1 MDPGITFTGNLA
13 ALIPLA
19 LASAFMPTRTLL
31 TARMMLT
38 DRPVANPIAFIAG
51 NWVWRLALGGVVLWT
66 LGFDAA
72 GIATVADRTVRA
84 IAGIMSLVFAVLAV
98 AQWRFGARFNQ
109 ERLDNWWRR
118 LDGFGP
124 GKVFAGTLAVM
135 WLPGAQWLFVLA
147 GCGVIHA
154 SDVAPPLEAL
164 ALMLFT
170 AGQLVMVASPVLA
183 TRRALSHAEEIRQ
196 SADRLRTRATEKGF
210 MLSAVLSVVF
220 ALIALGSLLTR

>member
-1 MDPGITFTGNLA
+1 MDPGATLSGNLGV
-13 ALIPLA
+13 LLPLA
-19 LASAFMPTRTLL
+19 LASAFMPTRTLI

-38 DRPVANPIAFIAG
+38 DRPLANAVAFIAG
-51 NWVWRLALGGVVLWT
+51 NWVWRLALGGAVLWT

-72 GIATVADRTVRA
+72 GIATVADRTIRA
-84 IAGIMSLVFAVLAV
+84 VAGILSLVFAVLAV

-109 ERLDNWWRR
+109 ERLDRWWQR
-118 LDGFGP
+118 LDGIDP

-154 SDVAPPLEAL
+154 ARIAPPAEAL
-164 ALMLFT
+164 ALTLFT
-170 AGQLVMVASPVLA
+170 AGQLVMVASPIIA
-183 TRRALSHAEEIRQ
+183 TRRALTHAEEIRR
-196 SADRLRTRATEKGF
+196 SADRLRNKATEKGF
-210 MLSAVLSVVF
+210 MLSAVLSLVF

>member
-1 MDPGITFTGNLA
+1 MPGAGSLNNLA

-38 DRPVANPIAFIAG
+38 SRPVANAVAFIAG
-51 NWVWRLALGGVVLWT
+51 NWVWRLVLGGIALWT

-72 GIATVADRTVRA
+72 RIARLADETLRTVAGV
-84 IAGIMSLVFAVLAV
+84 MSLVFAILAV
-98 AQWRFGARFNQ
+98 VQWRYGGRLNDERF
-109 ERLDNWWRR
+109 ERWSDR
-118 LDGFGP
+118 LDGLGP

-154 SDVAPPLEAL
+154 SGVTLKLEAL
-164 ALMLFT
+164 ALVLYT
-170 AGQLVMVASPVLA
+170 AAQLVMVASPVLA
-183 TRRALSHAEEIRQ
+183 TRQALSRAEEIRRG
-196 SADRLRTRATEKGF
+196 ADRLRTKATEKGF
-210 MLSAVLSVVF
+210 MLSAALSIVF
-220 ALIALGSLLTR
+220 ALIALGSLLARR